1 MMTMELRQLEHF
13 VAIAEE
19 HSFTKAAQRLNYVQ
33 SALSVSIK
41 ALERDLKVSLFER
54 TTHRVVLTDAG
65 AALLGPAQRTLAAA
79 EEARDAAAAVQG
91 VIRGTL
97 RIGIMQAFSVL
108 DIPQLLGQFH
118 HEHPDVE
125 IQLRPAVG
133 GSAAM
138 LEELR
143 NGGFDVAFL
152 SLLDPSASGVT
163 VTRLAFEKLLLV
175 SNQDLARPGT
185 GAISLKSL
193 SDANFVDFPV
203 GWGIRSAVDRA
214 FALKNLDRRVTVEVA
229 DVATCVRL
237 VRAGLG
243 VALLPRSLFAP
254 YEPDLLAR
262 SITPALG
269 WHVVMATPAN
279 RTPSAAAQAFTKL
292 IGPKISSPLSFDQ
305 RSLKT

>member
-1 MMTMELRQLEHF
+1 MTRVTTVELRQLEHF

-19 HSFTKAAQRLNYVQ
+19 HSFTRAAQRLNYVQ

-65 AALLGPAQRTLAAA
+65 VALLGPAQRTLAAA

-91 VIRGTL
+91 VVRGTL
-97 RIGIMQAFSVL
+97 RIGIMQAFSIL
-108 DIPQLLGQFH
+108 DLPRLLGQFH

-125 IQLRPAVG
+125 IQLRPAAG
-133 GSAAM
+133 GSAAL

-143 NGGFDVAFL
+143 GGGFDVAFL

-163 VTRLAFEKLLLV
+163 VTPLAFEKLLLV
-175 SNQDLARPGT
+175 SNHDLAMPGT
-185 GAISLKSL
+185 GAISLKNL
-193 SDANFVDFPV
+193 SDADFVDFPV
-203 GWGIRSAVDRA
+203 GWGVRSAIDRA
-214 FALKNLDRRVTVEVA
+214 FAFKNLNRRVNIEVA
-229 DVATCVRL
+229 DVATCLRL

-243 VALLPRSLFAP
+243 VALLPRSLLTP
-254 YEPDLLAR
+254 YESELLVR
-262 SITPALG
+262 TITPALG

-279 RTPSAAAQAFTKL
+279 RMPSAAAQAFTKL
-292 IGPKISSPLSFDQ
+292 IGPHISGL
-305 RSLKT
+305 